1 MGNFCS
7 SKCSLSWTPLTSSI
21 RFHYTLKASTLD
33 ITDIRVHHYYVL
45 FSPNYDVEMCE
56 GHFFVQN
63 AAFLLALLLSLFCR
77 ARPRRLQVISSH
89 LFGRR
94 LPIHSCVC
102 VYFAMSMSV
111 IVLLDQRQSTMWCP
125 RFNILMLIILKYTC
139 LGAYLFQRTDLR
151 FSPIPRLLFLFLK
164 VHDLHT
170 DRSALSKDITSY
182 IIEIS
187 RGLTRRWMLSFN
199 TPCSP
204 MDRERKRKC
213 QHVKEKGLSRH
224 TS

>member
-1 MGNFCS
+1 MWRAFLC
-7 SKCSLSWTPLTSSI
+7 PL
-21 RFHYTLKASTLD
+21 L
-33 ITDIRVHHYYVL
+33 
-45 FSPNYDVEMCE
+45 
-56 GHFFVQN
+56 VQN
-63 AAFLLALLLSLFCR
+63 VAFLLVLLLSLLSCTC
-77 ARPRRLQVISSH
+77 PRRLQVISSH
-89 LFGRR
+89 LFSRR
-94 LPIHSCVC
+94 LPIHSCIC

-151 FSPIPRLLFLFLK
+151 FSPIPCLLFLFLK

-199 TPCSP
+199 TPRSP

-213 QHVKEKGLSRH
+213 QHVKEKGLSGH

>member
-1 MGNFCS
+1 MWRAFLC
-7 SKCSLSWTPLTSSI
+7 PL
-21 RFHYTLKASTLD
+21 L
-33 ITDIRVHHYYVL
+33 
-45 FSPNYDVEMCE
+45 
-56 GHFFVQN
+56 VQN
-63 AAFLLALLLSLFCR
+63 VAFLLVLLLSLFSC
-77 ARPRRLQVISSH
+77 ACPRRLQVISFSH
-89 LFGRR
+89 LFSRR
-94 LPIHSCVC
+94 LPMDSCIC

-151 FSPIPRLLFLFLK
+151 FSPIPCLLFLFLK

-170 DRSALSKDITSY
+170 DRSVLSNVTSY

-199 TPCSP
+199 TP
-204 MDRERKRKC
+204 
-213 QHVKEKGLSRH
+213 H
-224 TS
+224 